1 MTLFRCGGIT
11 LELHPSF
18 FLLPLLVAAQGW
30 ADDPEYHL
38 RGVAIYLFAFVLV
51 YTCLVLHEFGHA
63 LTARRLGIPVRRIV
77 LLPIGGMA
85 LMERIPRNPKSELLI
100 TAAGPMV
107 NFAIAGICFVLV
119 GGWPTNADEV
129 AVPLLHWVNIA
140 NYLLVANVYLGCF
153 NLLPVFPMDGG
164 RVLRALLAFKLDYLR
179 ATRWALYIA
188 RAIAL
193 VGIIAAIWHGLFLL
207 AALFL
212 FILYVGKR
220 EYEQLLV
227 EEAQVRPESGIPP
240 LL

>member
-1 MTLFRCGGIT
+1 MKLFRCSGIT
-11 LELHPSF
+11 LELHPTF
-18 FLLPLLVAAQGW
+18 FLLPLLVAVQGW
-30 ADDPEYHL
+30 ADDDEYHL
-38 RGVAIYLFAFVLV
+38 RGMGIYLFAFVLV

-85 LMERIPRNPKSELLI
+85 LMERIPRDPRAELLI
-100 TAAGPMV
+100 TAAGPLV
-107 NFAIAGICFVLV
+107 NFVIAGICFVLV
-119 GGWPTNADEV
+119 GGWPANANEE
-129 AVPLLHWVNIA
+129 AVPTLHWFAIG
-140 NYLLVANVYLGCF
+140 NYLLVANVFLGCF

-179 ATRWALYIA
+179 ATRWALYVARVIA
-188 RAIAL
+188 IVAIVAAL
-193 VGIIAAIWHGLFLL
+193 WYGLFLL

-220 EYEQLLV
+220 EYLQLLMD
-227 EEAQVRPESGIPP
+227 EAQVWPESEIPP